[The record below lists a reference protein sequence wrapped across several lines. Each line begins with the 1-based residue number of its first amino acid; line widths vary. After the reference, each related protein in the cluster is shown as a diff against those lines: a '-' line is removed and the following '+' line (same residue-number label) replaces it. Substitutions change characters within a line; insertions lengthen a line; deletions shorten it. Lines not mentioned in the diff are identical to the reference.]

1 MSEISGHETVFWRLR
16 KARVQKLTAR
26 ATCKKVV
33 TVVSIVILKNS
44 IVSLIDIE
52 ISEKRA
58 QEVYLVII

>member
-1 MSEISGHETVFWRLR
+1 MTKQTVFWRLR
-16 KARVQKLTAR
+16 KARVQNLTAR

-52 ISEKRA
+52 ISEKLA